1 MKFLFKTR
9 FTVFDLI
16 CWCVF
21 AALINYASPWWLLAI
36 VPVAAVAAIVTVSA
50 AADNFNCIVVPLTP
64 SDN

>member
-36 VPVAAVAAIVTVSA
+36 VPGAAVAATGEAHVKRQGE
-50 AADNFNCIVVPLTP
+50 
-64 SDN
+64 